1 MNGYKKDMCLKEI
14 GLCVQNLMT
23 FLDLIVNIL
32 WGFEGRG
39 GGDLYDCLMST
50 RIFTLVISKIYM

>member
-39 GGDLYDCLMST
+39 GGT
-50 RIFTLVISKIYM
+50 YMIV